1 MPWTGLVRLGG
12 ADMWDDRFIFVL
24 SALFGISL
32 WIVIVK
38 RREAIRAGRQPRFAY
53 RLVTLIVAAIALIL
67 AGRYFYF
74 YFRPDV
80 DDSWLPFP
88 GLGVVL
94 AVIIGGAV
102 GSFSARFVWSLFSAR
117 FGAKDPVIGVLVLL
131 LLVIVYSLPVY
142 QREISALLGH
152 IGLSSLKTPIGELT
166 FTEHSRLQGAVVS
179 AAKPSGEERSS
190 ALPRPS
196 YPRPGLDSLSH
207 AVSAGLDDYLFKD
220 ARYIA
225 FFNGRDDLRPDEDPA
240 KDLRPGEDP

>member
-1 MPWTGLVRLGG
+1 
-12 ADMWDDRFIFVL
+12 MWDDRFIFVL

-102 GSFSARFVWSLFSAR
+102 GSFSARFV
-117 FGAKDPVIGVLVLL
+117 
-131 LLVIVYSLPVY
+131 
-142 QREISALLGH
+142 
-152 IGLSSLKTPIGELT
+152 
-166 FTEHSRLQGAVVS
+166 
-179 AAKPSGEERSS
+179 
-190 ALPRPS
+190 
-196 YPRPGLDSLSH
+196 
-207 AVSAGLDDYLFKD
+207 
-220 ARYIA
+220 
-225 FFNGRDDLRPDEDPA
+225 
-240 KDLRPGEDP
+240 